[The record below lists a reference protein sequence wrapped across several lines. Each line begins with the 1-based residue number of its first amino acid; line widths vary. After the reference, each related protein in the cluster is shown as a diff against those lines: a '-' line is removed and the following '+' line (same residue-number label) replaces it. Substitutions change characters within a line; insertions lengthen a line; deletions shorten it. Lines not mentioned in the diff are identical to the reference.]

1 LKWRQVAA
9 RPSPRRGRPD
19 TRKPI
24 ASVNHNAEYR
34 GQVCVPTGLGFIC
47 KPFLPGCGGRENAM
61 KRPSCSVALALL
73 VAFLVLAARPSAADE
88 AADAKLFPSRPI
100 RIIVPFPA
108 GGPTDILARV
118 VAQRMSEDWGQPV
131 LIENR
136 PGANTVIGAQQVA
149 RAAPDGYT
157 LLAAMDTTLVMNPAT
172 IRNLPYDPFRDFT
185 PVTLAA
191 KNTSLLIVRA
201 DGGPKTIGELI
212 GRAKANTG
220 KLNYGAGI
228 ITTRL
233 AGYLFNREAGIDVQL
248 VPYKGSAD
256 VVQGLLTGAV
266 DYIIDGVASS
276 LPLIQSGRFRA
287 LAKLNSRPL
296 SVLPDVEPLSVAAGM
311 PALDDISSWIAIVA
325 PARTPRA
332 VVDKIQQ
339 EVARMYADPVLYER
353 LQKAGIN
360 AVSSTPEE
368 FDAFFRKEAVRW
380 ERAFRESGI
389 QLE

>member
-1 LKWRQVAA
+1 MRSRRT
-9 RPSPRRGRPD
+9 RPP
-19 TRKPI
+19 
-24 ASVNHNAEYR
+24 SVFAI
-34 GQVCVPTGLGFIC
+34 TTL
-47 KPFLPGCGGRENAM
+47 
-61 KRPSCSVALALL
+61 LALL
-73 VAFLVLAARPSAADE
+73 ALLPSLPSFAEDAGEVAKA
-88 AADAKLFPSRPI
+88 FPNRAV

-108 GGPTDILARV
+108 GGPTDILSRV
-118 VAQRMSEDWGQPV
+118 IAQRMSEDWGEPV
-131 LIENR
+131 VIENR

-149 RAAPDGYT
+149 RAAADGYT
-157 LLAAMDTTLVMNPAT
+157 LLAAMDTTLVMNPAA
-172 IRNLPYDPFRDFT
+172 IKNLPYDPFRDFA

-191 KNTSLLIVRA
+191 KNTSLLTVRA
-201 DGGPKTIGELI
+201 DGGPNTIAELI
-212 GRAKANTG
+212 ARAKRNPG

-256 VVQGLLTGAV
+256 VVPSLLTGAV

-276 LPLIQSGRFRA
+276 LPLIQSGKFRA

-296 SVLPDVEPLSVAAGM
+296 PALPDVQPLSLVAGM

-332 VVDKIQQ
+332 IVDKIQQ
-339 EVARMYADPVLYER
+339 EVARMYADPALYDR
-353 LQKAGIN
+353 LQRAGIN
-360 AVSSTPEE
+360 PVSSTPEE

-380 ERAFRESGI
+380 EKAFKESGI

>member
-1 LKWRQVAA
+1 MRTRHRFPFIV
-9 RPSPRRGRPD
+9 PSLLLML
-19 TRKPI
+19 
-24 ASVNHNAEYR
+24 H
-34 GQVCVPTGLGFIC
+34 
-47 KPFLPGCGGRENAM
+47 
-61 KRPSCSVALALL
+61 ALSAL
-73 VAFLVLAARPSAADE
+73 PSAAAETSE
-88 AADAKLFPSRPI
+88 AAKAFPSRPV
-100 RIIVPFPA
+100 RIVVPFPA

-131 LIENR
+131 VIENR

-157 LLAAMDTTLVMNPAT
+157 LLAAMDTTLVMNPAA
-172 IRNLPYDPFRDFT
+172 IKNLPYDPFRDFAL
-185 PVTLAA
+185 VTLAA
-191 KNTSLLIVRA
+191 KNTSLLTVRA
-201 DGGPKTIGELI
+201 DDGPKTIGELI
-212 GRAKANTG
+212 IGAKANPG
-220 KLNYGAGI
+220 RLNYGAGI

-248 VPYKGSAD
+248 VPYKGSAE

-276 LPLIQSGRFRA
+276 LPLIQSGTFRA

-296 SVLPDVEPLSVAAGM
+296 PALPDVQPLAMVAGM

-325 PARTPRA
+325 PARTPRG

-380 ERAFRESGI
+380 EKAIRESGI

>member
-1 LKWRQVAA
+1 LKWRPAV
-9 RPSPRRGRPD
+9 R
-19 TRKPI
+19 
-24 ASVNHNAEYR
+24 N
-34 GQVCVPTGLGFIC
+34 
-47 KPFLPGCGGRENAM
+47 LPGRENATM
-61 KRPSCSVALALL
+61 RPRRPSPFIGLALL
-73 VAFLVLAARPSAADE
+73 VALPVLPSAAAETAE
-88 AADAKLFPSRPI
+88 AAKAFPSRAI
-100 RIIVPFPA
+100 RIVVPCPA
-108 GGPTDILARV
+108 GGPTDILSRV
-118 VAQRMSEDWGQPV
+118 IAERMSQDWGQPV

-157 LLAAMDTTLVMNPAT
+157 LLAAMDTTLVMNPAALK
-172 IRNLPYDPFRDFT
+172 NLPYDPFRDFA

-191 KNTSLLIVRA
+191 KNTSLLTVRA

-212 GRAKANTG
+212 AKAKFNSG

-248 VPYKGSAD
+248 VPYKGSAE

-296 SVLPDVEPLSVAAGM
+296 PALPDVQPLSLVAGM

-339 EVARMYADPVLYER
+339 EVAKMYADPALYER
-353 LQKAGIN
+353 LQKSGIN